1 MDKLYQNRYMNTKR
15 QHPLK
20 TLTIALLSYWIITFI
35 IMFYM
40 ESKHPGGEQ
49 FLLRIF
55 VVGLNY
61 FPLWGIIVSISLIF
75 LHKEWALKM
84 VYIINC
90 NTIVYIFIHYFLVV
104 YSLSTIITIAIR
116 MRCLKSVK
124 RIK

>member
-1 MDKLYQNRYMNTKR
+1 MNTKR

-75 LHKEWALKM
+75 LHKEWALKRW
-84 VYIINC
+84 YILL
-90 NTIVYIFIHYFLVV
+90 IVILLFMYLFIISWWYILFQPL
-104 YSLSTIITIAIR
+104 
-116 MRCLKSVK
+116 
-124 RIK
+124 